1 MYVYTRFFIKIHF
14 NNYPYTHQLYLQR
27 CMKKLDWYIIKNFLV
42 TFFFSIALFIVIT
55 VIIDASEKTEDFV
68 RSKLGFVNIMK
79 TYYLGFIPHIT
90 ALLFPLFVFIA
101 VIFFTSRMA
110 SRTEI
115 VAILASGVSYNRWL
129 KPYIMGGCFLG
140 ILLWIGNF
148 YFIPKANE
156 LRTSFEARYVDIN
169 SSYENTIKNVVNVA
183 KDKKYF
189 KIDSFT
195 YAGIYNYDTAT
206 KASYNFFSY
215 KVVNNKV
222 IQNTRADRMA
232 WDTIKK
238 ANQWKIYNATERLI
252 DDKNEV
258 LKTITEKPLQFNVQ
272 PAQLIREKYT
282 KDKLTTPQLAA
293 YIETEKK
300 AGAENINE
308 LLIEYGRRN
317 ATPVTVLLLTLIG
330 AIVAGKKVRGG
341 SGSHLAVGFVVAALF
356 ILADKFSTV
365 FCTKGNLPAS
375 IAVWIPNVVF
385 GLVAIYLYKKAPK

>member
-1 MYVYTRFFIKIHF
+1 
-14 NNYPYTHQLYLQR
+14 
-27 CMKKLDWYIIKNFLV
+27 MKKLDWYIIKNFLV

-55 VIIDASEKTEDFV
+55 IIIDASEKTEDFV

-90 ALLFPLFVFIA
+90 ALLFPLFIFIA

-110 SRTEI
+110 SRSEI
-115 VAILASGVSYNRWL
+115 VAILASGVTYNRWL
-129 KPYIMGGCFLG
+129 KPYVLAGSFLG
-140 ILLWIGNF
+140 ALLWLGNY

-156 LRTSFEARYVDIN
+156 LRTSFEAKYIDAN
-169 SSYENTIKNVVNVA
+169 SSYENLMKNVVNNTGNNLYL
-183 KDKKYF
+183 KL
-189 KIDSFT
+189 DSFT
-195 YAGIYNYDTAT
+195 YAGIYNYDTGT
-206 KASYNFFSY
+206 KASYNFFAY
-215 KVVNNKV
+215 KVINNKV
-222 IQNTRADRMA
+222 VENTRADRMV
-232 WDTIKK
+232 WDTTKK
-238 ANQWKIYNATERLI
+238 LNKWKIYNTTKRNLNDVKEELLS
-252 DDKNEV
+252 KNEEV
-258 LKTITEKPLQFNVQ
+258 LTFTTKPN
-272 PAQLIREKYT
+272 QLLREKYT

-293 YIETEKK
+293 YIKTERK

-308 LLIEYGRRN
+308 LLIEQGRRN

-375 IAVWIPNVVF
+375 IAVWIPNFIFSLVV
-385 GLVAIYLYKKAPK
+385 LYLYKKAPK

>member
-1 MYVYTRFFIKIHF
+1 
-14 NNYPYTHQLYLQR
+14 
-27 CMKKLDWYIIKNFLV
+27 MKKLDRYIIKNFLV

-68 RSKLGFVNIMK
+68 RSKLGFANIMK

-110 SRTEI
+110 GRSEI
-115 VAILASGVSYNRWL
+115 VAILASGISYNRWL
-129 KPYIMGGCFLG
+129 QPYVIGGSFLG
-140 ILLWIGNF
+140 VMLWLGNF

-156 LRTSFEARYVDIN
+156 LRTGFEAKYVDAN
-169 SSYENTIKNVVNVA
+169 SSYENLMKNVVNNTGSNLYI
-183 KDKKYF
+183 KL
-189 KIDSFT
+189 DSFT
-195 YAGIYNYDTAT
+195 YAGINNYDTGT
-206 KASYNFFSY
+206 KTSYSFFSY

-222 IQNTRADRMA
+222 VQNTRADRMV
-232 WDTIKK
+232 WDTVKK
-238 ANQWKIYNATERLI
+238 AKQWKIYNTVNRQII
-252 DDKNEV
+252 DAQEKLQTKNEEI
-258 LKTITEKPLQFNVQ
+258 LAFTTKPS
-272 PAQLIREKYT
+272 QLLREKYT

-293 YIETEKK
+293 YIKSEKK

-317 ATPVTVLLLTLIG
+317 ATTVTVILLTLIG

-356 ILADKFSTV
+356 ILADRFSTV
-365 FCTKGNLPAS
+365 FCTKGNLPANL
-375 IAVWIPNVVF
+375 AVWIPNIVFCFVV
-385 GLVAIYLYKKAPK
+385 LYLYKKAPK

>member
-1 MYVYTRFFIKIHF
+1 
-14 NNYPYTHQLYLQR
+14 
-27 CMKKLDWYIIKNFLV
+27 MKKLDWYIIKNFLV

-55 VIIDASEKTEDFV
+55 VVIDASEKTEDFV

-79 TYYLGFIPHIT
+79 TYYLGFVPHIT

-110 SRTEI
+110 GRSEI

-129 KPYIMGGCFLG
+129 QPYVIGGSFLG
-140 ILLWIGNF
+140 ALLWLGNL
-148 YFIPKANE
+148 YVVPKANV
-156 LRTSFEARYVDIN
+156 LRTSFEARYVDVN
-169 SSYENTIKNVVNVA
+169 SSYENLMKNVVNNTGTNLYL
-183 KDKKYF
+183 KL
-189 KIDSFT
+189 DSFT
-195 YAGIYNYDTAT
+195 YAGIYNYDTGT
-206 KASYNFFSY
+206 KSSYNFFAY
-215 KVVNNKV
+215 KVMNNKV
-222 IQNTRADRMA
+222 IENTRADRMV
-232 WDTIKK
+232 WDTTKK
-238 ANQWKIYNATERLI
+238 ANKWKIYNTVHRQIKDAKEQLQT
-252 DDKNEV
+252 KNEEV
-258 LKTITEKPLQFNVQ
+258 LAFTTRPN
-272 PAQLIREKYT
+272 QLMREKYT
-282 KDKLTTPQLAA
+282 KDKLTSPQLAA
-293 YIETEKK
+293 YIQSERK

-375 IAVWIPNVVF
+375 IAVWIPNIVFSLVV
-385 GLVAIYLYKKAPK
+385 VYLYKKAPK